1 MRLLSNKKG
10 QVRVIEAFFA
20 SMLIMSCLALIPA
33 QVTPKSSAVNL
44 AWKAQNVLLT
54 LDSDGQLA
62 SLVDNHDW
70 AKLGKCIE
78 SALPLT
84 TWFNLTIYDKNQN
97 ILNDFPISNSGP
109 INDKISSV
117 DYVCISQKST
127 FSIYILQLQLAVMD

>member
-44 AWKAQNVLLT
+44 DWKAQNVLLT

-70 AKLGKCIE
+70 TKLGLFIE
-78 SALPLT
+78 SVLPLT
-84 TWFNLTIYDKNQN
+84 TWFNLTIYDKNQK
-97 ILNDFPISNSGP
+97 ILNDYPISNGGS
-109 INDKISSV
+109 ISDRICSF
-117 DYVCISQKST
+117 DYVCVSQKSA
-127 FSIYILQLQLAVMD
+127 FSVYILQLQLAVMD